1 MDSMGRQWIV
11 LEEYMWFNLY
21 VDYGNQKAEGTGII
35 YFFFFLMIYLLMK
48 ITINN
53 ALKTVSRNELE

>member
-1 MDSMGRQWIV
+1 MPLMDSMGRQWIV

-35 YFFFFLMIYLLMK
+35 YFFFFNDIFVIENYYQECIK
-48 ITINN
+48 NSI
-53 ALKTVSRNELE
+53 KK